1 MVIDRQF
8 ATDGHIIR
16 LAVEPTTKGWI
27 VEEHR
32 DSRIV
37 HVEHH
42 HDWHRVEGAMR
53 RLEMEARR
61 RGARVT
67 RRCYNSIV

>member
-16 LAVEPTTKGWI
+16 LAVEQSARGWI
-27 VEEHR
+27 VEEQR
-32 DSRIV
+32 DSATV

-42 HDWHRVEGAMR
+42 NDWHRVER
-53 RLEMEARR
+53 ARSAFQVAVLTLKQD
-61 RGARVT
+61 GWTVEQ
-67 RRCYNSIV
+67 

>member
-16 LAVEPTTKGWI
+16 LAVEQTSKGWL

-32 DSRIV
+32 DSAIV

-42 HDWHRVEGAMR
+42 DDWHRVEGAMR

-67 RRCYNSIV
+67 RGCYNSIV

>member
-16 LAVEPTTKGWI
+16 LAVEPTAKGWI
-27 VEEHR
+27 VEEQR
-32 DSRIV
+32 DSAIV

-42 HDWHRVEGAMR
+42 NDWHRVERAMQ

-61 RGARVT
+61 QGT
-67 RRCYNSIV
+67 RTLRH